1 MSESIGTIAQFNADL
16 EFYGSDE
23 VKEWK
28 ERRSA
33 VPTIG
38 AILDETGTIVSITLN
53 GVEVAQLSAEYYR
66 DGSFKGLISQR
77 VKYAVVNH
85 DMPEFPFTT
94 NSLSVGS
101 VSLSSE
107 HVVHEVSLPVL
118 RALSTASGVATD

>member
-1 MSESIGTIAQFNADL
+1 
-16 EFYGSDE
+16 
-23 VKEWK
+23 
-28 ERRSA
+28 
-33 VPTIG
+33 
-38 AILDETGTIVSITLN
+38 
-53 GVEVAQLSAEYYR
+53 
-66 DGSFKGLISQR
+66 